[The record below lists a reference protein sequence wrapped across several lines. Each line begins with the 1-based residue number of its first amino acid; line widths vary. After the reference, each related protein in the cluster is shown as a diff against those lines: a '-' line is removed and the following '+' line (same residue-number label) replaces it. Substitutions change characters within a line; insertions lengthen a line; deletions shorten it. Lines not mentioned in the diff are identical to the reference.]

1 MSQLLTRGA
10 ADSSLFTSRSEATG
24 VRSYA
29 VYGGLLRSDLHFPEL
44 VPSESRRHDWR
55 LRVIDCAPPLE
66 RDLVLCGERQIGAE
80 RYRLWKGSS
89 RLRLEYSH
97 AGCFDITRQGS
108 VITWYRQPDALAEL
122 VRNIVLGP
130 ALALC
135 LELAGLTCLHGSAV
149 EIDGQGVIFLGP
161 KFHGKSTLATA
172 MTAAGARLLGD
183 DLVPIELD
191 SAPRVRPGVASVRL
205 WHDAASA
212 LAVDRMCETVARG
225 VKTTASGFA
234 RESLARA
241 HVPVRAVYL
250 LRPETTRGAQRPCS
264 RIRMPVAPATVAI
277 AQQAK
282 LPDALI
288 GLRAAGERLTA
299 AAALA
304 SAVPVFAL
312 HVVRDFTQL
321 DAVTRQIADW
331 SREPHPGPTGR

>member
-1 MSQLLTRGA
+1 VTQVLTRGA
-10 ADSSLFTSRSEATG
+10 ANASPFTPRREAEG

-29 VYGGLLRSDLHFPEL
+29 VYGGLLRSDLDFPEL
-44 VPSESRRHDWR
+44 VPREGTRHDWR
-55 LRVIDCAPPLE
+55 LRVIDCAPPVE
-66 RDLVLCGERQIGAE
+66 RDLVLRGERQIGVE
-80 RYRLWKGSS
+80 SYRLWSGPS

-108 VITWYRQPDALAEL
+108 VITWYRRPDALEEL

-130 ALALC
+130 ALALS
-135 LELAGLTCLHGSAV
+135 LDLAGLMCLHGSAV
-149 EIDGQGVIFLGP
+149 AIDGQAVVFLGP
-161 KFHGKSTLATA
+161 KYHGKSTLATA

-191 SAPRVRPGVASVRL
+191 GHPRVRPGVASVRL
-205 WHDAASA
+205 WNDAASA
-212 LAVDRMCETVARG
+212 LAVDRICESVAAG

-234 RESLARA
+234 RDALALA
-241 HVPVRAVYL
+241 DVPVRAVYL
-250 LRPETTRGAQRPCS
+250 LSPERPGGATRPCW
-264 RIRMPVAPATVAI
+264 RTRLPVGAATIAI

-288 GLRAAGERLTA
+288 GLRAAGDRLRA

-304 SAVPVFAL
+304 SAVPVFML
-312 HVVRDFTQL
+312 HTVRDFTQL

-331 SREPHPGPTGR
+331 SREPEPETTVR